1 MAEQR
6 QHDRRRQIDLVR
18 EPIFPALTRLAMPIM
33 ASAFLATAYNLT
45 DMAWVG
51 TLGSDAV
58 ASVGVGGM
66 YTWLSAGVIL
76 LARMGGQVM
85 LGQSLGAG
93 DREKAGCY
101 ARAAVHLGIL
111 LGLLYGTVCLTFT
124 PHLVGYFHLSGAA
137 VIRDAERYIR
147 ITGGLVVFF
156 FMTFLLTGLFTA
168 QGDSATPFRA
178 NLMGLL
184 LNMTLDP
191 LMIRGIGPFPSLGVT
206 GAAAATV
213 FSQSVV
219 MMLLI
224 LHLLSPAGAGNVLR
238 NQGDGAAEA
247 RAEVRAEARAEAR
260 TEAPDLRPHLRP
272 CPRPD
277 LRPCPRLHPEKLS
290 VYADIIRIGLPTSVQ
305 NMIYTGIS
313 FVLTQLAAGYG
324 DLALAVLRM
333 GNQIES
339 VSWNISDGFAASINA
354 FTAQNYG
361 ARQRDRIRKGYDI
374 AFRLLGSWGLFVTAM
389 FLLFPEQISG
399 IFFHEAEAIRVSA
412 GYLRIVGL
420 CEAFMCIES
429 MTVGALSGLGKTR
442 LCSVV
447 SITLTGAR
455 IPYAWILCRT
465 SLGLTGIWWAL
476 SISSISKGIVF
487 FSVMRMMLAKDDKAF
502 FPPEKDAEKP
512 RKRDAG
518 KTPEKE
524 LGGQSG
530 KTSGK
535 TPGKTPEKGKWS

>member
-224 LHLLSPAGAGNVLR
+224 LHLLSPAGAGNVLHP
-238 NQGDGAAEA
+238 
-247 RAEVRAEARAEAR
+247 V
-260 TEAPDLRPHLRP
+260 LRLR
-272 CPRPD
+272 
-277 LRPCPRLHPEKLS
+277 PEKLS

-502 FPPEKDAEKP
+502 FPPEKDAEKV
-512 RKRDAG
+512 
-518 KTPEKE
+518 PEKMP
-524 LGGQSG
+524 GGQ
-530 KTSGK
+530 
-535 TPGKTPEKGKWS
+535 PE

>member
-6 QHDRRRQIDLVR
+6 QHNRRRQIDLVR

-137 VIRDAERYIR
+137 VIRDAECYIR
-147 ITGGLVVFF
+147 ITGGLVIFF

-224 LHLLSPAGAGNVLR
+224 FHLLSPAGAGNVLR
-238 NQGDGAAEA
+238 SGRGG
-247 RAEVRAEARAEAR
+247 
-260 TEAPDLRPHLRP
+260 
-272 CPRPD
+272 
-277 LRPCPRLHPEKLS
+277 LHPEEMS
-290 VYADIIRIGLPTSVQ
+290 VYADIIRIGLPTSAQ

-442 LCSVV
+442 LCSAV
-447 SITLTGAR
+447 SIILTGAR

-530 KTSGK
+530 KTPGKTSGK
-535 TPGKTPEKGKWS
+535 TPGKTPEKTPGKTPEKTPEKGKWSKNMWFQDLWTHFRRKFDLI

>member
-1 MAEQR
+1 
-6 QHDRRRQIDLVR
+6 
-18 EPIFPALTRLAMPIM
+18 
-33 ASAFLATAYNLT
+33 
-45 DMAWVG
+45 
-51 TLGSDAV
+51 
-58 ASVGVGGM
+58 
-66 YTWLSAGVIL
+66 
-76 LARMGGQVM
+76 
-85 LGQSLGAG
+85 
-93 DREKAGCY
+93 
-101 ARAAVHLGIL
+101 
-111 LGLLYGTVCLTFT
+111 
-124 PHLVGYFHLSGAA
+124 
-137 VIRDAERYIR
+137 
-147 ITGGLVVFF
+147 
-156 FMTFLLTGLFTA
+156 
-168 QGDSATPFRA
+168 
-178 NLMGLL
+178 MGLL

-224 LHLLSPAGAGNVLR
+224 FHLLSPAGAGNVLR
-238 NQGDGAAEA
+238 SGRGG
-247 RAEVRAEARAEAR
+247 
-260 TEAPDLRPHLRP
+260 
-272 CPRPD
+272 
-277 LRPCPRLHPEKLS
+277 LHPEEMS

-518 KTPEKE
+518 KTPEK
-524 LGGQSG
+524 
-530 KTSGK
+530 
-535 TPGKTPEKGKWS
+535 TPEKGKWS

>member
-1 MAEQR
+1 MEEQR
-6 QHDRRRQIDLVR
+6 QRDSSRQIDLVR

-111 LGLLYGTVCLTFT
+111 LGLIYGAVCRIFT
-124 PHLVGYFHLSGAA
+124 PQLVGYFRLSGAE

-219 MMLLI
+219 LMLLI
-224 LHLLSPAGAGNVLR
+224 CHLLSPAGAGNVLR
-238 NQGDGAAEA
+238 NRGDGAAEA
-247 RAEVRAEARAEAR
+247 RGSRPGLV
-260 TEAPDLRPHLRP
+260 LR
-272 CPRPD
+272 
-277 LRPCPRLHPEKLS
+277 PEKLS
-290 VYADIIRIGLPTSVQ
+290 VYADIVRIGLPTSVQ

-361 ARQRDRIRKGYDI
+361 ARQRDRIRKGYYL
-374 AFRLLGSWGLFVTAM
+374 AFRILGGWGLFVTAA

-399 IFFHEAEAIRVSA
+399 IFFHEAEAVRVSA

-442 LCSVV
+442 LCSVI

-455 IPYAWILCRT
+455 IPYAWMLCRT

-487 FSVMRMMLAKDDKAF
+487 FSVMRMMLAKDDEAF
-502 FPPEKDAEKP
+502 FPPEKDADKE
-512 RKRDAG
+512 
-518 KTPEKE
+518 PEK
-524 LGGQSG
+524 
-530 KTSGK
+530 TS
-535 TPGKTPEKGKWS
+535 ENIS

>member
-124 PHLVGYFHLSGAA
+124 PRLVGYFHLSGAA

-260 TEAPDLRPHLRP
+260 TEAPDLRP
-272 CPRPD
+272 
-277 LRPCPRLHPEKLS
+277 CPRLHPEKLS
-290 VYADIIRIGLPTSVQ
+290 VYADIVRIGLPTSAQ

-442 LCSVV
+442 LCSAV
-447 SITLTGAR
+447 SIILTGAR

-502 FPPEKDAEKP
+502 FPPEKDAEKV
-512 RKRDAG
+512 
-518 KTPEKE
+518 PEKMP
-524 LGGQSG
+524 GGQ
-530 KTSGK
+530 
-535 TPGKTPEKGKWS
+535 PGKTPEKGKWS

>member
-191 LMIRGIGPFPSLGVT
+191 MMIRGIGPFPSLGVT

-224 LHLLSPAGAGNVLR
+224 FHLLSPAGAGNVLR
-238 NQGDGAAEA
+238 IRSDGAAEA
-247 RAEVRAEARAEAR
+247 
-260 TEAPDLRPHLRP
+260 PDLRSGHLRP
-272 CPRPD
+272 G
-277 LRPCPRLHPEKLS
+277 LSLHPEKPS
-290 VYADIIRIGLPTSVQ
+290 VYADIVRIGLPTSVQ

-374 AFRLLGSWGLFVTAM
+374 AFRILGSWGLFVTAM

-399 IFFHEAEAIRVSA
+399 IFFHEAGAIQVSA

-429 MTVGALSGLGKTR
+429 MTVGTLSGLGKTR
-442 LCSVV
+442 LCSAV

-512 RKRDAG
+512 
-518 KTPEKE
+518 PEKAP
-524 LGGQSG
+524 GGQ
-530 KTSGK
+530 
-535 TPGKTPEKGKWS
+535 PE

>member
-93 DREKAGCY
+93 NRAKAGCY

-191 LMIRGIGPFPSLGVT
+191 LMIRGIGLFPSLGVT

-219 MMLLI
+219 MILLI
-224 LHLLSPAGAGNVLR
+224 FHLLSPAGAGNVLR
-238 NQGDGAAEA
+238 NGRGG
-247 RAEVRAEARAEAR
+247 
-260 TEAPDLRPHLRP
+260 LY
-272 CPRPD
+272 
-277 LRPCPRLHPEKLS
+277 PEKLS
-290 VYADIIRIGLPTSVQ
+290 VYADIVRIGLPTSVQ

-374 AFRLLGSWGLFVTAM
+374 AFRVLGSWGLFVTAM

-399 IFFHEAEAIRVSA
+399 IFFHEVGAVQVSA

-442 LCSVV
+442 LCSAV

-465 SLGLTGIWWAL
+465 SLGLSGIWWAL

-502 FPPEKDAEKP
+502 FPPEKDTEKP
-512 RKRDAG
+512 PEKTPGGQPGKAPEKTPG
-518 KTPEKE
+518 GQPEKAPGGQPEKTPEN
-524 LGGQSG
+524 
-530 KTSGK
+530 
-535 TPGKTPEKGKWS
+535 GKWS

>member
-1 MAEQR
+1 MAEKR
-6 QHDRRRQIDLVR
+6 LKDKNRQIDLVR

-33 ASAFLATAYNLT
+33 ASAFLATVYNLT

-51 TLGSDAV
+51 TLGSEAV

-93 DREKAGCY
+93 DREKAGSY
-101 ARAAVHLGIL
+101 ARAAIHLGLL
-111 LGLLYGTVCLTFT
+111 LGLLYGAVCLTFT
-124 PHLVGYFHLSGAA
+124 TQLVGYFRLTGAA
-137 VIRDAERYIR
+137 AIQDAERYIR

-156 FMTFLLTGLFTA
+156 FMTFLLTGLFNA
-168 QGDSATPFRA
+168 QGDSSTPFRA
-178 NLMGLL
+178 NLTGVL

-191 LMIRGIGPFPSLGVT
+191 LMIRGTGPFPQLGVA

-219 MMLLI
+219 VMLLI
-224 LHLLSPAGAGNVLR
+224 RRLLSPAGKENVLR
-238 NQGDGAAEA
+238 IRGTRRDGNTNSPENEAGGAAGGSW
-247 RAEVRAEARAEAR
+247 
-260 TEAPDLRPHLRP
+260 
-272 CPRPD
+272 
-277 LRPCPRLHPEKLS
+277 LHPEELS
-290 VYADIIRIGLPTSVQ
+290 VYADIVRIGLPTSVQ

-313 FVLTQLAAGYG
+313 FVLTRLAAGWG

-361 ARQRDRIRKGYDI
+361 ARQRDRIRDGYFI

-389 FLLFPEQISG
+389 FILFAEPISG
-399 IFFHEAEAIRVSA
+399 IFFHEAQAVQVSA

-442 LCSVV
+442 LCSAV
-447 SITLTGAR
+447 SVTLTGAR
-455 IPYAWILCRT
+455 IPYAWFLCRT

-487 FSVMRMMLAKDDKAF
+487 FLVMRMMLAKDDASF
-502 FPPEKDAEKP
+502 FPPEREKKAAE
-512 RKRDAG
+512 
-518 KTPEKE
+518 EK
-524 LGGQSG
+524 LS
-530 KTSGK
+530 
-535 TPGKTPEKGKWS
+535 KGNK

>member
-1 MAEQR
+1 MAEKR
-6 QHDRRRQIDLVR
+6 LKDKSRQIDLVR

-33 ASAFLATAYNLT
+33 ASAFLATVYNLT

-51 TLGSDAV
+51 TLGSEAV

-93 DREKAGCY
+93 DREKAGSY

-111 LGLLYGTVCLTFT
+111 LGLLYGAVCLTLT
-124 PHLVGYFHLSGAA
+124 PQLVGYFRLSGAA
-137 VIRDAERYIR
+137 AIRDAERYIR

-156 FMTFLLTGLFTA
+156 FMTFLLTGLFNA
-168 QGDSATPFRA
+168 QGDSSTPFRA
-178 NLMGLL
+178 NLTGVI

-191 LMIRGIGPFPSLGVT
+191 MMIRGIGPFPRLGVT

-219 MMLLI
+219 VMLLTW
-224 LHLLSPAGAGNVLR
+224 HLLSSAGERNVLR
-238 NQGDGAAEA
+238 TRRKGNVRSQEGKAGSAAG
-247 RAEVRAEARAEAR
+247 RSW
-260 TEAPDLRPHLRP
+260 
-272 CPRPD
+272 
-277 LRPCPRLHPEKLS
+277 LHPEEPS
-290 VYADIIRIGLPTSVQ
+290 VYADIVRIGLPTSVQ
-305 NMIYTGIS
+305 NLIYTGIS
-313 FVLTQLAAGYG
+313 FVLTRLAAGWG

-361 ARQRDRIRKGYDI
+361 ARQRDRIRDGYYL

-389 FLLFPEQISG
+389 FLLFAEPISG
-399 IFFHEAEAIRVSA
+399 IFFHEAQAVQVSA
-412 GYLRIVGL
+412 GYLKIVGL

-429 MTVGALSGLGKTR
+429 MTVGALYGLGKTR
-442 LCSVV
+442 LCSAV

-455 IPYAWILCRT
+455 IPYAWLLCRT

-476 SISSISKGIVF
+476 SISSISKGVVF
-487 FSVMRMMLAKDDKAF
+487 FLIMRRMLAKDDASF
-502 FPPEKDAEKP
+502 FPPEKGKKAVEEK
-512 RKRDAG
+512 
-518 KTPEKE
+518 
-524 LGGQSG
+524 LS
-530 KTSGK
+530 
-535 TPGKTPEKGKWS
+535 KGNK